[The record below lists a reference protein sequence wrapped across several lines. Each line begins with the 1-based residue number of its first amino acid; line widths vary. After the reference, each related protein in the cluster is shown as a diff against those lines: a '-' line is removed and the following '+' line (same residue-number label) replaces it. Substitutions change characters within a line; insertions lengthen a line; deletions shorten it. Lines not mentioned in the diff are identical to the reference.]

1 MYIDGVRTT
10 YQIATKAEVD
20 LEMVRACLRVLKHHG
35 FIAMVDI
42 FVYSNR
48 YEFTP
53 KATAMLAGREETLQQ
68 EAAHY
73 SIKRTLSGTA
83 SGGAGHASDSEG
95 ESSSRHSMPSSRTL
109 NVLNK
114 RPSSFKP
121 PSKLLADYYETA
133 QPVRTTRHKELEV
146 ALAELYCCCN
156 RNVSFGDL
164 WVALTTNN
172 TPNKSNQTPVRE
184 KKDPIDDEMLDRNSV
199 DSFAVSPCEAANWQ
213 SVPKP
218 TSGCSSDWNYFLS
231 CIDHRRFFSFGVV
244 HGLVTRVHEYPYF
257 HGSFPERRQKQLE
270 MNGDSKRSV
279 QQALLEEKSYNL
291 ARQIAALMDGTRM
304 DDEFVC
310 TFEQPYKRL
319 VRLVEDHSEEKVI
332 SILMASR

>member
-1 MYIDGVRTT
+1 MYIDGIRTT
-10 YQIATKAEVD
+10 HQIAIKAEVD

-35 FIAMVDI
+35 FIEMVDI

-68 EAAHY
+68 EAAQY
-73 SIKRTLSGTA
+73 SMKRTLAGTTN
-83 SGGAGHASDSEG
+83 GDSEG
-95 ESSSRHSMPSSRTL
+95 ESSKHSIRSSRAL

-121 PSKLLADYYETA
+121 PSKLLADYFETA

-146 ALAELYCCCN
+146 ALAELYCTCN
-156 RNVSFGDL
+156 RNISFGDL
-164 WVALTTNN
+164 WVALTMNSVLE
-172 TPNKSNQTPVRE
+172 KSTQAAVRE
-184 KKDPIDDEMLDRNSV
+184 EKDPVDEELLERNSV
-199 DSFAVSPCEAANWQ
+199 DSFAVSPGEAVHWQ
-213 SVPKP
+213 SIRKPK
-218 TSGCSSDWNYFLS
+218 SGGNLDWNYFLN

-257 HGSFPERRQKQLE
+257 QGSFPERQYKKRE
-270 MNGDSKRSV
+270 NNGDSKRHV
-279 QQALLEEKSYNL
+279 QEALLEEKSYHL
-291 ARQIAALMDGTRM
+291 ARRIATLMDGTRC

-310 TFEQPYKRL
+310 AFDQPYRRL
-319 VRLVEDHSEEKVI
+319 VDLVEDQSGEKVVA
-332 SILMASR
+332 ILMAS